1 MSPAMVRSRSKNNL
15 NQDQALKQLSE
26 EVSNLKIE
34 KAKIMEGAVNAI
46 MEKDNVIC
54 ELEETIRELRESC
67 ELSSGNEFLELKEK
81 YN

>member
-1 MSPAMVRSRSKNNL
+1 MVRSRSKNNL